1 MELLPREKDKLLL
14 FTAAL
19 LAERRKAR
27 GLKLNYPEAV
37 AYISAAILEGA
48 RDGKT
53 VAQLMAEGTQLLSSA
68 DVMPGVPELIQ
79 EVQVEA
85 TFPDGTKLVT
95 VHQPIPS
102 SGQRQPGE
110 VLVAPGPPIEINAH
124 RETVTVEVS
133 NTGDRP
139 IQVGSHYHFF
149 ETNPALRFDR
159 GTARGFR
166 LNIPAGTAVRFE
178 PGQTR
183 SVELCAL
190 AGARKVYGFRASI
203 MGALDSSRSPDE
215 LGEDVS

>member
-1 MELLPREKDKLLL
+1 MDLLPREKDKLLL
-14 FTAAL
+14 FTAGL

-48 RDGKT
+48 RDGRS
-53 VAQLMAEGTQLLSSA
+53 VSDLMTFGTQLLA
-68 DVMPGVPELIQ
+68 VDDVMEGVAEMIP

-95 VHQPIPS
+95 VHQPIQPS
-102 SGQRQPGE
+102 HSVPGE
-110 VLVAPGPPIEINAH
+110 VTTVPGEIALNEDRATLTLEVA
-124 RETVTVEVS
+124 

-139 IQVGSHYHFF
+139 VQVGSHYHFF

-159 GTARGFR
+159 PKARGFR

-183 SVELCAL
+183 TVELCAF
-190 AGARKVYGFRASI
+190 AGARVVQGFRGEV
-203 MGALDSSRSPDE
+203 MGLLDKGAL
-215 LGEDVS
+215 

>member
-1 MELLPREKDKLLL
+1 MELTPREKDKLLL

-53 VAQLMAEGTQLLSSA
+53 VADLMAEGTRILGA
-68 DVMPGVPELIQ
+68 DDVMEGVAELIT

-95 VHQPIPS
+95 VHQPIPLKKAL
-102 SGQRQPGE
+102 GIGAVEAEPGTIDLNAGRATRTIE
-110 VLVAPGPPIEINAH
+110 VAN
-124 RETVTVEVS
+124 S
-133 NTGDRP
+133 GDRP

-149 ETNPALRFDR
+149 EVNPALKFDR
-159 GTARGFR
+159 ESARGFR
-166 LNIPAGTAVRFE
+166 LDVAAGTAVRFE

-183 SVELCAL
+183 TVDLVAY
-190 AGARKVYGFRASI
+190 AGERVVQGFRGDV
-203 MGALDSSRSPDE
+203 MGKLDK
-215 LGEDVS
+215 